1 MFLTKIMEVGFFNN
15 DGKLSFSPFFF
26 MVFVNYDGL
35 FFLLILLVLCY

>member
-15 DGKLSFSPFFF
+15 DGKLSFSPFF